1 MCRCFFV
8 MCDTMGELDG
18 FGFWF
23 VKVELGTGFSEEKC
37 VHVEHCS
44 NGEIVLSWSE
54 HSSILVLLVDH
65 HRQQL
70 LGIRRHDPILSQ
82 NLKLTNHSSPSQFL
96 TFLLIN
102 PRNIEDSDDVWI
114 NETDKKAQATLEK
127 LELEL
132 NSYKTNFIKESVRMA
147 YNQLGD
153 FFLKKGDFQEALKS
167 FIRTRDYSNSSP
179 QYLIDMCLRI
189 IKTSLYLGNYSLVQQ
204 YVTKAYQ
211 VGEKITDE
219 VVLSKLRVASAL
231 ADLDAKRYKS
241 AALKFIECNIAIDN
255 EYNDVATAH
264 DIALYGGVCALASF
278 TRRELSS
285 PAKKKNSKDDKPR
298 RGDESVVSVINNMN
312 FENFLELVP
321 DVRAMIVAFYES
333 KYSKC
338 LENLNKLLPVMM
350 TDVFLCNHALYLYET
365 IRSKALKQYVSPFTS
380 VDMQQ
385 MAATFSCPV
394 EDLEKDLARL
404 IQNKEIK
411 ARIDSHNKI
420 LYARVVDQRTNTFEK
435 IIRFGD
441 EFVRETESN
450 ILRMNLLKHQ
460 KDFVIK
466 AKKSK
471 KVAQ

>member
-1 MCRCFFV
+1 VQEPQNDNVLQFLK
-8 MCDTMGELDG
+8 D
-18 FGFWF
+18 
-23 VKVELGTGFSEEKC
+23 LGTELVRVIKTETYDTKTY
-37 VHVEHCS
+37 
-44 NGEIVLSWSE
+44 GEVLKE
-54 HSSILVLLVDH
+54 FDYV
-65 HRQQL
+65 
-70 LGIRRHDPILSQ
+70 
-82 NLKLTNHSSPSQFL
+82 
-96 TFLLIN
+96 
-102 PRNIEDSDDVWI
+102 NIEDSDDVWI